1 MEDGEMGMNRVQDVC
16 QTFQIL
22 EDQKVAH
29 VLQEEEIQQHF
40 SANKLKSQQ
49 VRQNLQVARRLQG
62 EEDEKRRQLTQRL
75 RKHIKDVGSD
85 YARTI
90 QEEQDR
96 EEDNSRQR
104 RRYKEASSRLRWFAR
119 EVGEHH
125 DVEQRTDCVMGQGD
139 EVSPDPWDLPSR
151 QESPHYG
158 QPRSRQPFILSGP
171 EEGAGWDERQRDGKH
186 RRRNAGTEPGAAE
199 AVHNRA
205 ARGLVIKH
213 PPTERLGI
221 SPSPVHGV
229 PRGKRAVG
237 VKQTPTE
244 GSPRTF
250 PTGSKPQLE
259 RPRPWPEGRQ
269 NAGGGK
275 ERDGQRRRDCP
286 SDWSY
291 TEDSERPSSK
301 PTITGGNPPGCQVE
315 GPDRSRFSPGSRSG
329 LVDGEGLDVTRRST
343 SDSESHSRRRKR
355 QRDPGEL
362 RLRARSEV
370 SHWVGQNG
378 EGPARPKPQRGN
390 GQEAIRRKPRGQ
402 GDPRPTADPQ
412 GDRHSRLD
420 VERRANHLHHPL
432 DPTERLKQEER
443 PDEERGHHPL
453 AVKEKKQTH
462 HPLVVGEKQARQLLA
477 VNQTH
482 ATRSLVGSERPTH
495 YPLRT
500 KAKVKQVHFLLDPE
514 EKMKPAHWSETSKQ
528 KQVQHP
534 LELKEK
540 EVRSPML
547 GRQKHVHSPLA
558 VEGKGRQVQIPLAV
572 RGKDVQSPLAGKRN
586 AIQYRLGAKD
596 TDTIIDYLQDKRKGK
611 DSSPPKHLSKP
622 SLNFKGSSP
631 DTDRGKPVKASSSS
645 RKLLPSL
652 PAGDIRE
659 DGTLPPHL
667 LAEKDSIRNPS
678 SDRPKASPAH
688 SGSSCWRDE
697 PSLRAT
703 NGQENVL
710 LLFGKEV
717 NHRNLRSS
725 QWKEPNWVRAHE
737 DRIKDRS
744 GRSKADHSQTPSPLN
759 WQENRLHE
767 GEQGVSETGKKF
779 ASEKSRNLRN
789 GVSSHSWC
797 SDEVLKDLQAMEL
810 RKARHQKAKRD
821 ERLAQIVQDEKA
833 RHQKAKRDERLA
845 QIVQDEEFALH
856 LLRKEMT
863 ALRMS
868 EGQKQPESSQ
878 KRVDRK
884 NEKSLRSCSP
894 CSVSVDWD
902 EEVKMPKPA
911 YF

>member
-22 EDQKVAH
+22 EDQTVAH
-29 VLQEEEIQQHF
+29 VLQEEEIQQHL
-40 SANKLKSQQ
+40 SANKLKSQR
-49 VRQNLQVARRLQG
+49 VRQNLQVARRLQE

-75 RKHIKDVGSD
+75 RKHSEDVGSD
-85 YARTI
+85 YAPTI
-90 QEEQDR
+90 QEEQEQ
-96 EEDNSRQR
+96 EEDNRRQQQ
-104 RRYKEASSRLRWFAR
+104 RYKEVSSRLRCFAR
-119 EVGEHH
+119 EAGERH
-125 DVEQRTDCVMGQGD
+125 DVEQRTDCAMGQGD
-139 EVSPDPWDLPSR
+139 EDSPDPWDLPAR

-158 QPRSRQPFILSGP
+158 QPRSRKPFVWRGL

-186 RRRNAGTEPGAAE
+186 RRRNAGSEPGAGE
-199 AVHNRA
+199 AVHDGST
-205 ARGLVIKH
+205 RGLVIKH

-221 SPSPVHGV
+221 SPSPIHGV
-229 PRGKRAVG
+229 PRGKRAAG
-237 VKQTPTE
+237 MEQTLTE
-244 GSPRTF
+244 GFPRTF
-250 PTGSKPQLE
+250 HTRSKPQLE
-259 RPRPWPEGRQ
+259 RHRPRPEGRQ
-269 NAGGGK
+269 DAVGGK

-291 TEDSERPSSK
+291 TEDGEHPASK
-301 PTITGGNPPGCQVE
+301 PTIPGGSPRCQVE
-315 GPDRSRFSPGSRSG
+315 EGSDRFRLSPGSQSG
-329 LVDGEGLDVTRRST
+329 LVHGESLDVARQSA

-355 QRDPGEL
+355 RRDAGEF

-370 SHWVGQNG
+370 SPRAGQNG
-378 EGPARPKPQRGN
+378 EGPAQPMPQRGN
-390 GQEAIRRKPRGQ
+390 GQETIRRIHRGQ

-412 GDRHSRLD
+412 RDRHSRLD
-420 VERRANHLHHPL
+420 VEQRANHLHHPL

-443 PDEERGHHPL
+443 PNEERGHHPL
-453 AVKEKKQTH
+453 AVKEKKQAH
-462 HPLVVGEKQARQLLA
+462 HPLVVGEKQACQLLA
-477 VNQTH
+477 VNQTQ

-495 YPLRT
+495 YPQRT

-534 LELKEK
+534 LELKGK
-540 EVRSPML
+540 EVRSPMV

-558 VEGKGRQVQIPLAV
+558 VEGKGRQVQIPLAA
-572 RGKDVQSPLAGKRN
+572 RGKDAQSPLAIKERKSSSHFPLAGKGN

-596 TDTIIDYLQDKRKGK
+596 TDTIIDYLLDKRKGK
-611 DSSPPKHLSKP
+611 GSSPPKHLSKP

-631 DTDRGKPVKASSSS
+631 EMDRGKPVEASPTS
-645 RKLLPSL
+645 RKLLSSL
-652 PAGDIRE
+652 PAGDARE
-659 DGTLPPHL
+659 DGTSPPHL
-667 LAEKDSIRNPS
+667 PAEKDSVRNPS

-688 SGSSCWRDE
+688 AGRFCWRDE
-697 PSLRAT
+697 PSPRAT
-703 NGQENVL
+703 NGPENVL

-717 NHRNLRSS
+717 NHRNLLRS

-767 GEQGVSETGKKF
+767 GEQRVSETRKKF

-789 GVSSHSWC
+789 GVSVHSWC
-797 SDEVLKDLQAMEL
+797 SDEILKDFQAMEL
-810 RKARHQKAKRD
+810 RKAQLQKAKRD
-821 ERLAQIVQDEKA
+821 EKVAQIA
-833 RHQKAKRDERLA
+833 
-845 QIVQDEEFALH
+845 QDEEFALH
-856 LLRKEMT
+856 LLRKEMM

-868 EGQKQPESSQ
+868 ERQKQPEPSQ
-878 KRVDRK
+878 KRVDFPDRK

-894 CSVSVDWD
+894 CSVNVDWD
-902 EEVKMPKPA
+902 EEVKVPKPA